1 LSQKK
6 RVLIVDDE
14 PSMCRVLAIM
24 LRKEDC
30 EVKTA
35 STREEVEGLLQSR
48 EFDLLITDM
57 KMPDMSGLDVL
68 KMARERKADTRMV
81 VMTAYPS
88 TDTTIEAIQKGAL
101 DYITKEGDYL
111 EKIRRIVRDR
121 GGPAEGRTGEPAL
134 LEVRTEYKTDH
145 IIGDS
150 PAMIEICKVI
160 GRVARRKSTVLLTG
174 ESGSGKELIA
184 RAIHYHSDRRDRP
197 LIGINCGALTE
208 TLLESELF
216 GHVKGSFTGAV
227 ADKKGL
233 FEASSGG
240 TFFLD
245 EIADTS
251 KAVQVRLLRVL
262 QEERVRRVGDSRDIE
277 VDVRIIAATNQDLS
291 ALISRNL
298 FREDLY
304 FRLNVIPIHVPAL
317 RARKEDIPKLVEYF
331 VGKYCKGSG
340 QYPLEVLP
348 EAMEALVQ
356 YRWPGNVRELENVIE
371 RVVAMETG
379 QSISLAALPE
389 FVRQVPS
396 PTGEI
401 HPQVPEIPP
410 EGLKLEEMVEEY
422 ERELILKALQMTG
435 NQKSEAAKLLG
446 LSSRSF
452 RYRLEKHGL

>member
-1 LSQKK
+1 MSGPIRIL
-6 RVLIVDDE
+6 VVDDE
-14 PSMCRVLAIM
+14 KSMLKVLTIM
-24 LRKEDC
+24 LRKEGC
-30 EVKTA
+30 EVEAAGSRK
-35 STREEVEGLLQSR
+35 EVESLLQSK

-68 KMARERKADTRMV
+68 NLAREKRPDTRMV

-111 EKIRRIVRDR
+111 EKIRRIVRETASR
-121 GGPAEGRTGEPAL
+121 AAERPVSPAL
-134 LEVRTEYKTDH
+134 LEVKTEYRTDH

-160 GRVARRKSTVLLTG
+160 GRVAGRKSTVLLSG
-174 ESGSGKELIA
+174 ESGSGKELVA
-184 RAIHYHSDRRDRP
+184 RAIHYHSPRRDRP
-197 LIGINCGALTE
+197 LIGVNCGALTE

-216 GHVKGSFTGAV
+216 GHVKGAFTGAV

-245 EIADTS
+245 EIADTT

-262 QEERVRRVGDSRDIE
+262 QEERVRRVGDSRDLE
-277 VDVRIIAATNQDLS
+277 VDVRIIAATNQDLPS
-291 ALISRNL
+291 LMRRNL
-298 FREDLY
+298 FREDLF

-317 RARKEDIPKLVEYF
+317 RERKEDIPKLAKYF
-331 VGKYCKGSG
+331 VSKYCHAAG
-340 QYPLEVLP
+340 QPAMAVLP
-348 EAMEALVQ
+348 EAMESLVS
-356 YRWPGNVRELENVIE
+356 YRWPGNVRELENVME

-379 QSISLAALPE
+379 ERIPLGALPD
-389 FVRQVPS
+389 FVREGAPPLQETPLEVPD
-396 PTGEI
+396 
-401 HPQVPEIPP
+401 IPP
-410 EGLKLEEMVEEY
+410 EGLKLEEVVEGY
-422 ERELILKALQMTG
+422 ERELILKALRMSG
-435 NQKSEAAKLLG
+435 NRKSEAAKILG
-446 LSSRSF
+446 LSARSF

>member
-1 LSQKK
+1 MSERTRIL
-6 RVLIVDDE
+6 VVDDE
-14 PSMCRVLAIM
+14 PSMCRVLSIM
-24 LRKEDC
+24 LKKEDC
-30 EVKTA
+30 EVETA
-35 STREEVEGLLQSR
+35 GSRTEVENLLQSQD
-48 EFDLLITDM
+48 FDLLITDM
-57 KMPDMSGLDVL
+57 KMPDMSGLEVL
-68 KMARERKADTRMV
+68 KMAREKKADTRMV

-111 EKIRRIVRDR
+111 EKIRKIVRER
-121 GGPAEGRTGEPAL
+121 GGRSQERQGEPAL
-134 LEVRTEYKTDH
+134 LEVRTEYRTDH

-150 PAMIEICKVI
+150 PAMLDICKVI
-160 GRVARRKSTVLLTG
+160 GRVAGRKSTVLLSG

-184 RAIHYHSDRRDRP
+184 RAIHYHSDRKDHP

-216 GHVKGSFTGAV
+216 GHVRGSFTGAV

-291 ALISRNL
+291 SLIARNL

-304 FRLNVIPIHVPAL
+304 FRLNVIPIHIPAL
-317 RARKEDIPKLVEYF
+317 RERREDIPKLVNYF
-331 VGKYCKGSG
+331 VAKYCKTSG

-348 EAMEALVQ
+348 EATEALVR

-379 QSISLAALPE
+379 EIIALASLPD
-389 FVRQVPS
+389 FVREGRAPVAEAAAEAPD
-396 PTGEI
+396 
-401 HPQVPEIPP
+401 IPP
-410 EGLKLEEMVEEY
+410 EGLKLEEVVEGY
-422 ERELILKALQMTG
+422 EKELILKALRMAG
-435 NQKSEAAKLLG
+435 NRKSEAAKLLG

>member
-1 LSQKK
+1 MSGRTRIL
-6 RVLIVDDE
+6 VVDDE
-14 PSMCRVLAIM
+14 KSMLKVLTIM
-24 LRKEDC
+24 LRKEGC
-30 EVKTA
+30 EVEAAGSRK
-35 STREEVEGLLQSR
+35 EVERLLQSK

-68 KMARERKADTRMV
+68 NLAREKRADTRMV

-111 EKIRRIVRDR
+111 EKIRRIVRETSAR
-121 GGPAEGRTGEPAL
+121 AVERPASPPL
-134 LEVRTEYKTDH
+134 LEVRTEYRTDH

-160 GRVARRKSTVLLTG
+160 GRVAGRKSTVLLTG

-184 RAIHYHSDRRDRP
+184 RAIHYHSPRRDRP
-197 LIGINCGALTE
+197 LIGVNCGALTE

-216 GHVKGSFTGAV
+216 GHVKGAFTGAV

-245 EIADTS
+245 EIADTT

-262 QEERVRRVGDSRDIE
+262 QEERVRPVGDSRDIE
-277 VDVRIIAATNQDLS
+277 VDVRIIAATNQDLPS
-291 ALISRNL
+291 LMRQNL
-298 FREDLY
+298 FREDLF
-304 FRLNVIPIHVPAL
+304 FRLNVIPIHVPPL
-317 RARKEDIPKLVEYF
+317 RERKEDIPKLAKYF
-331 VGKYCKGSG
+331 VSKYRRAAG
-340 QYPLEVLP
+340 QPAMEVLP
-348 EAMEALVQ
+348 EAMESLVG
-356 YRWPGNVRELENVIE
+356 YRWTGNVRELENVME

-379 QSISLAALPE
+379 ECIALGALPE
-389 FVRQVPS
+389 YVREGGHESGGRPTEVPN
-396 PTGEI
+396 
-401 HPQVPEIPP
+401 IPP
-410 EGLKLEEMVEEY
+410 EGLKLEELVEEY
-422 ERELILKALQMTG
+422 EKELIVKALRMAG
-435 NQKSEAAKLLG
+435 DRKAEAARLLG
-446 LSSRSF
+446 LSARSF